1 MYIYANIDDCALVIN
16 DFLSPE
22 LFHKISTYNYKT
34 NLSSHEENVPYP
46 WDETLYKDKDKNIT
60 MEKVMQI
67 TDLSRIENNKVSA
80 VDPIFEEFFK
90 VLINCPF
97 LPYQKNMTI
106 VLNYYEYSKF
116 SGINWHT
123 DGNHTLNYS
132 FYLHENWDHNWGGE
146 TLIDTNR
153 GLPLSITPNPN
164 SLVSIKNGISHKVCC
179 INGPKKRKV
188 LQLRGIFFKD

>member
-106 VLNYYEYSKF
+106 ILNYYE
-116 SGINWHT
+116 
-123 DGNHTLNYS
+123 
-132 FYLHENWDHNWGGE
+132 
-146 TLIDTNR
+146 
-153 GLPLSITPNPN
+153 
-164 SLVSIKNGISHKVCC
+164 
-179 INGPKKRKV
+179 
-188 LQLRGIFFKD
+188 

>member
-34 NLSSHEENVPYP
+34 NLSSHEENVPDP

-132 FYLHENWDHNWGGE
+132 FY
-146 TLIDTNR
+146 R
-153 GLPLSITPNPN
+153 GLPLSVTPNPN